1 MPDEDGLIATHYRI
15 DPTTPAPQLE
25 GGHIAY
31 MVIDPRDPTQK
42 LMAVLTRNDLPARP
56 RITLARTGVPVPYAV
71 LPIEYGPGRDLAG
84 KPGWFVVCDALP
96 GPAIG
101 IGRVWREGDL
111 IACLLQ
117 PAAAALAAL
126 QARGLTHRAI
136 NPNNV
141 FATAPRHPVTL
152 GPFWA
157 APPACHQPA
166 VFEPPYMARCL
177 PQGRGDGKI
186 ADDVYALGVTMLAMA
201 TGRMPLADQDE
212 AAATRLKLE
221 LGSYTALTTDV
232 PLSPLIADLL
242 RGMLAEDPEHRPS
255 PQLLMKPEQAR
266 ARRVAAR
273 PPRRAQLAISVGGI
287 NAWSAR
293 ELAHAMGLR
302 PERAFPLLRGGEV
315 ERWLRRHLGDPQL
328 GMRLEDVIRQTEGD
342 VPDENRLQS
351 LLVMRC
357 VAAID
362 PLGPLVW
369 HGMAVQPDGLGGAL
383 VGAPAAVNVMI
394 EEIITSE
401 AAGQFLSAN
410 LRIEKEFPVL
420 EDQRSWRQWLAARGP
435 AGGLK
440 RLMYG
445 MNPMLAC
452 ASPLLAGRPVIR
464 VSDLLTALDEAA
476 ATADRARPP
485 IDTHIA
491 AFVAARG
498 EATVTAGLRQIGSFA
513 GTAER
518 MVVLRLFGQLQAR
531 LQPGPLRGLA
541 SWLVACAFANVED
554 WRSQKTR
561 AGLQEKVAKAAAAG
575 DIGAIALLVDDAASR
590 EADEAGAA
598 AAAARVRQLE
608 EAIAGIARDA
618 PRRADAARRVSTEIV
633 TGLGL
638 IAGLGA
644 VMRLALY

>member
-1 MPDEDGLIATHYRI
+1 
-15 DPTTPAPQLE
+15 
-25 GGHIAY
+25 
-31 MVIDPRDPTQK
+31 
-42 LMAVLTRNDLPARP
+42 
-56 RITLARTGVPVPYAV
+56 
-71 LPIEYGPGRDLAG
+71 
-84 KPGWFVVCDALP
+84 
-96 GPAIG
+96 
-101 IGRVWREGDL
+101 
-111 IACLLQ
+111 
-117 PAAAALAAL
+117 
-126 QARGLTHRAI
+126 
-136 NPNNV
+136 
-141 FATAPRHPVTL
+141 
-152 GPFWA
+152 
-157 APPACHQPA
+157 
-166 VFEPPYMARCL
+166 
-177 PQGRGDGKI
+177 
-186 ADDVYALGVTMLAMA
+186 
-201 TGRMPLADQDE
+201 
-212 AAATRLKLE
+212 
-221 LGSYTALTTDV
+221 
-232 PLSPLIADLL
+232 
-242 RGMLAEDPEHRPS
+242 
-255 PQLLMKPEQAR
+255 
-266 ARRVAAR
+266 VAAR
-273 PPRRAQLAISVGGI
+273 PPRRAQLAISVGGMH
-287 NAWSAR
+287 AWSAR

-342 VPDENRLQS
+342 IPDETRLQN

-410 LRIEKEFPVL
+410 LRIEKELPLL
-420 EDQRSWRQWLAARGP
+420 EDQRFWRQWLAASGP

-445 MNPMLAC
+445 MNPTLAC

-464 VSDLLTALDEAA
+464 VADLLTALDEAA
-476 ATADRARPP
+476 ATADRSRPP

-491 AFVAARG
+491 AFIAARG
-498 EATVTAGLRQIGSFA
+498 EAMVTAGLRQVASFA

-531 LQPGPLRGLA
+531 LQPGPLPGLA
-541 SWLVACAFANVED
+541 GWLVACAFANVED

-561 AGLQEKVAKAAAAG
+561 AALQERLAKAAAAG

-590 EADEAGAA
+590 DADKAGAA
-598 AAAARVRQLE
+598 AAASRVRHLE

-618 PRRADAARRVSTEIV
+618 PRREDAARRVSTEIV
-633 TGLGL
+633 TALGL

-644 VMRLALY
+644 VMRLALH

>member
-1 MPDEDGLIATHYRI
+1 MPDENGLIATHYRI
-15 DPTTPAPQLE
+15 DPATPAPHLE
-25 GGHIAY
+25 GGLTAY
-31 MVIDPRDPTQK
+31 TVIDPRDPSQK

-56 RITLARTGVPVPYAV
+56 RITLARTGIPVPHAV
-71 LPIEYGPGRDLAG
+71 LPIEYGPGRDMAG

-101 IGRVWREGDL
+101 ANRAWREGEL
-111 IACLLQ
+111 ITCLLQ

-136 NPNNV
+136 NPGNL
-141 FATAPRHPVTL
+141 FAAAARHPVTL

-157 APPACHQPA
+157 APPACHQQA

-186 ADDVYALGVTMLAMA
+186 ADDVYALGVTMLSLAI
-201 TGRMPLADQDE
+201 GRVPLADQDE
-212 AAATRLKLE
+212 GAITHLKLE

-273 PPRRAQLAISVGGI
+273 PPRRAQIALSVGGMH
-287 NAWSAR
+287 AWSAR

-328 GMRLEDVIRQTEGD
+328 GMRLEDVIRQTEAD
-342 VPDENRLQS
+342 TADEGKLQN

-362 PLGPLVW
+362 PLAPLVW
-369 HGMAVQPDGLGGAL
+369 RGLAVQPDGMGSAL
-383 VGAPAAVNVMI
+383 VGAPAAVSTMI
-394 EEIITSE
+394 EEIVATE
-401 AAGQFLSAN
+401 AAGQFLAAN
-410 LRIEKEFPVL
+410 LRNEKDSPL
-420 EDQRSWRQWLAARGP
+420 PEDQRELRKWLAAPGP

-445 MNPMLAC
+445 MNPMMAC

-464 VSDLLTALDEAA
+464 VADLLIALDEAA
-476 ATADRARPP
+476 ASADRSRPP
-485 IDTHIA
+485 IDAHIA
-491 AFVAARG
+491 AFIAARA
-498 EATVTAGLRQIGSFA
+498 EAAVTAGLRQIASFA

-518 MVVLRLFGQLQAR
+518 MVVLRLFGLLQAR

-590 EADEAGAA
+590 AADEAGAA
-598 AAAARVRQLE
+598 AAAARVQALE
-608 EAIAGIARDA
+608 AAIARIAEDA
-618 PRRADAARRVSTEIV
+618 PRRAEAARRVSTEIV

-644 VMRLALY
+644 VLRLALR